1 MRKLI
6 PAIVVVVLA
15 IGAFWFFSHRGD
27 RSGLLAHVPAD
38 TPWVVAN
45 TQPLPEQVLE
55 AWRGMFEGL
64 SPMYQSML
72 QDARDALDADVDDP
86 RLVGLIEALHAEFG
100 DGDVLAGYERIG
112 LDIAP
117 QMVFFGHGLVPVL
130 RVVLADA
137 GRFDAFLDRLE
148 AATGE
153 LSPRVVMGGHE
164 VRRVTLGDLPV
175 DVLVGILDDQL
186 VATLAPREA
195 GPEALEALF
204 GIRAPER
211 SLADS
216 GDLRRLHRTYSYQP
230 HYSGYLDLR
239 QLAAHVMAPATAI
252 EAGFLAALEFEKPE
266 PSPTCRAEFEALA
279 EAWPRLT
286 MGYTR
291 LDAKVQEVRFVAE
304 TRKDIAE
311 ALVGLRAPM
320 PGPAAR
326 AEDSLLD
333 IGLAL
338 RLDKL
343 PAAVNRY
350 ADAVRAQPWQCESL
364 QGLNEAFAQSRQQMS
379 NPGLFMAAGL
389 LHSLYLSVDDYAAP
403 ATGDGMPDV
412 SGILAIGSENPA
424 SLVAMGQ
431 AFVPQLATSGLAT
444 DRQPRALSLG
454 AYGVD
459 MPAEVVM
466 SETALAVA
474 VGETAVPRL
483 SSALVAGDSGQP
495 MLLLA
500 MDGRLYEHFG
510 QVMQAQ
516 LAQLADIDPEVLEA
530 MDEDSRREL
539 EALRAES
546 ERLEREAVM
555 MGQIYSQVFK
565 RLQIEVTASE
575 HGLEMKQ
582 RMQLR

>member
-1 MRKLI
+1 MRKLV
-6 PAIVVVVLA
+6 PAIVVVILA

-27 RSGLLAHVPAD
+27 RSGLLAYVPAD

-45 TQPLPEQVLE
+45 TQPLPEQVLQ
-55 AWRGMFEGL
+55 AWREMFHGL
-64 SPMYQSML
+64 APVYQSML
-72 QDARDALDADVDDP
+72 QDGRDALDADVDDP
-86 RLVGLIEALHAEFG
+86 RLVGLVDALHAEFG

-117 QMVFFGHGLVPVL
+117 QMVLFGHGLVPVL

-137 GRFDAFLDRLE
+137 ERFDAFLDRLE
-148 AATGE
+148 AASGE
-153 LSPRVVMGGHE
+153 LPPRIMVGGHE
-164 VRRVTLGDLPV
+164 VRRVTLGELPV
-175 DVLVGILDDQL
+175 DVLVGILGDQL

-195 GPEALEALF
+195 GPEALESLF

-211 SLADS
+211 SLADT

-230 HYSGYLDLR
+230 HYSGFLDLR
-239 QLAAHVMAPATAI
+239 QLAAHIMAPATPI
-252 EAGFLAALEFEKPE
+252 EEGFLAALEVDKPE
-266 PSPTCRAEFEALA
+266 PSPECRAEFEALA

-304 TRKDIAE
+304 ARKDIAE
-311 ALVGLRAPM
+311 ALVELRAPM

-343 PAAVNRY
+343 PALVNRY

-389 LHSLYLSVDDYAAP
+389 LQSLYLSVDEYAGST
-403 ATGDGMPDV
+403 TGDGMPDV

-431 AFVPQLATSGLAT
+431 AFLPQLASSGLAT
-444 DRQPRALSLG
+444 DRQPRPLPLD

-459 MPAEVVM
+459 MPAEVAM
-466 SETALAVA
+466 SESALALAVGEAA
-474 VGETAVPRL
+474 VQRL
-483 SSALVAGDSGQP
+483 PSALGVGDGDQP
-495 MLLLA
+495 MIHLA
-500 MDGRLYEHFG
+500 MDGRLYEHFA

-516 LAQLADIDPEVLEA
+516 LAQLADIDPEVLAA
-530 MDEDSRREL
+530 MDEDGRREL

-546 ERLEREAVM
+546 ERLEREAVL
-555 MGQIYSQVFK
+555 MGQVYSRMFQ